1 MSMASKFCWADAS
14 AEEDEETSWQAGS
27 CGASSRLSSSDYCYD
42 EPDARFSMLELPL
55 EDSQDGSRQL
65 CCDAPEF
72 IPTLSA
78 ACPAVCVGTLCV
90 ENKDLE
96 STSGSRFQHQ
106 GCTMLAQRRKVQF
119 ASLEVPARIAK
130 RGENYGTS
138 PPGVMPEASED
149 EWLRRRETR
158 MRAISVAKNT
168 REYQSYCRS
177 KLDIEYS
184 VDEPVT
190 PDPADR
196 TVSARRWKY
205 EVQQWRSALSKRW
218 EQDVHGSVISTE
230 DGVSDTVSFSSAAT
244 DEF

>member
-1 MSMASKFCWADAS
+1 MSMAASKFCWADVS

-27 CGASSRLSSSDYCYD
+27 CGASSRQSSSDYCSEGAD
-42 EPDARFSMLELPL
+42 VRFSMLELAQEGP
-55 EDSQDGSRQL
+55 QL
-65 CCDAPEF
+65 SCNAPEF

-90 ENKDLE
+90 ENKDSE
-96 STSGSRFQHQ
+96 GTSGSRVQRHS
-106 GCTMLAQRRKVQF
+106 CPMLAHRRKVQF
-119 ASLEVPARIAK
+119 ACLEVPARIV
-130 RGENYGTS
+130 RGEDQKTS
-138 PPGVMPEASED
+138 PQGVMPDASED

-158 MRAISVAKNT
+158 IRAISVAKKT
-168 REYQSYCRS
+168 REYQSHSRS

-184 VDEPVT
+184 ADEPMT

-196 TVSARRWKY
+196 TSSARRWKY

-218 EQDVHGSVISTE
+218 ELDAHCSVVSTE
-230 DGVSDTVSFSSAAT
+230 DGVSDTTSSAAT